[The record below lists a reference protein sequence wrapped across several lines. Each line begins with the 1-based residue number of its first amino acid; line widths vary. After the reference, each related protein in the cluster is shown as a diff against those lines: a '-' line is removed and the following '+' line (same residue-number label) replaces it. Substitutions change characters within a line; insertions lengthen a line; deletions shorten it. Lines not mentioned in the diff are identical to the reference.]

1 MMAMFDIFYKR
12 FNLIYLTSAIFIF
25 FFILNIIL
33 FSYSFLIFLLLG
45 YLLLT
50 HYFFFYYYL
59 KYENSK
65 KYFPILPLI
74 SFFFFI
80 SHTLV
85 FFLAQINFFYKNYT
99 YLDILPKPILVLILG
114 LNFFLFGYIISEK
127 IFSTKKKKIFYF
139 DYNLNQKLFAIIFF
153 IILSYLINFD
163 QFCGP
168 FLQYSFIK
176 QLREP
181 VNLFTLG
188 LILIMIL
195 KNDIKSNFWH
205 FLFALT
211 FLMIYMIEISEAFIS
226 TIFCMIIFLLTMYFY
241 IKKKIPIISIIFSIF
256 LLFSAYATK
265 DEVRKKTWFKNFN
278 CSEKIVISLNI
289 LKDNFFN
296 TYDYSDK
303 EIKIKSSNKQKI
315 YSVGRI
321 FTNIETLNAVVI
333 LTPEKIPFFKGSSYS
348 QIYSKFIPR
357 FLWSDKPTER
367 YGNFWG
373 HRYFFLDPTDNITSW
388 NFGVIPEFYAN
399 FGILGVVIGM
409 FLLGILIKFL
419 IAKLQTKKF
428 TEIEILISSVI
439 IFNFFYLEINLS
451 LILGKVIN
459 QLIFFN
465 IFFLFFYFFLKFIP
479 KNNRLL

>member
-12 FNLIYLTSAIFIF
+12 FNLIYLTSTIFIF
-25 FFILNIIL
+25 FFILNIFL
-33 FSYSFLIFLLLG
+33 FSYNFLIFLLLG

-50 HYFFFYYYL
+50 HFFFIYYYL
-59 KYENSK
+59 KHENNK

-80 SHTLV
+80 SHTFV
-85 FFLAQINFFYKNYT
+85 FFLSQINFFHKNYNFV
-99 YLDILPKPILVLILG
+99 DILPKSILVLILG
-114 LNFFLFGYIISEK
+114 LNLFFFGYIISEK
-127 IFSTKKKKIFYF
+127 IFSNKKKKIFYF
-139 DYNLNQKLFAIIFF
+139 NYNINQKIFTIIFF
-153 IILSYLINFD
+153 TILSFLINFD

-181 VNLFTLG
+181 VNLFALG

-205 FLFALT
+205 FLFAIM
-211 FLMIYMIEISEAFIS
+211 FLMIYIIEISEAFIA
-226 TIFCMIIFLLTMYFY
+226 TIFCTIIFLLTMYFY
-241 IKKKIPIISIIFSIF
+241 IKKKIPILSIIISIF
-256 LLFSAYATK
+256 LLFIAYATK
-265 DEVRKKTWFKNFN
+265 DGLRTKTWFKNFQ
-278 CSEKIVISLNI
+278 CLEKTVISLNI
-289 LKDNFFN
+289 FSDIFFSK
-296 TYDYSDK
+296 YDYS
-303 EIKIKSSNKQKI
+303 EIESSNKQKI
-315 YSVGRI
+315 YISGRI
-321 FTNIETLNAVVI
+321 FTNIETLNKVVI
-333 LTPEKIPFFKGSSYS
+333 LTPEKVPLFKGGSYS
-348 QIYSKFIPR
+348 QIYTKFIPR
-357 FLWSDKPTER
+357 FLWSDKPTET

-373 HRYFFLDPTDNITSW
+373 HRYFFLDPTDKITSW

-419 IAKLQTKKF
+419 IIKLQTKKF

-439 IFNFFYLEINLS
+439 IFNFFFLEINLS

-465 IFFLFFYFFLKFIP
+465 IFFLFFYFFLKFIK
-479 KNNRLL
+479 KNNRLF

>member
-1 MMAMFDIFYKR
+1 MMAMFDIFYKK
-12 FNLIYLTSAIFIF
+12 FNLIYLTSAIFFF
-25 FFILNIIL
+25 FFILNIFL
-33 FSYSFLIFLLLG
+33 FSYNFLIFLLLAF
-45 YLLLT
+45 LLLT

-59 KYENSK
+59 KYENFK

-80 SHTLV
+80 SHTFV
-85 FFLAQINFFYKNYT
+85 FFLAQIEFFYKNHT
-99 YLDILPKPILVLILG
+99 LDILPKPILVLILG
-114 LNFFLFGYIISEK
+114 LNLFLFGYIITEK

-139 DYNLNQKLFAIIFF
+139 DYSLNQKLFIIFFF
-153 IILSYLINFD
+153 IILSCLINFD

-181 VNLFTLG
+181 VNLFALG

-195 KNDIKSNFWH
+195 KNDIKSNFWL

-226 TIFCMIIFLLTMYFY
+226 TIFCMIIFLLAMYFY
-241 IKKKIPIISIIFSIF
+241 IKKKIPTLSIIFSIF
-256 LLFSAYATK
+256 LLFLAYGIK

-278 CSEKIVISLNI
+278 CTEKIVILINI
-289 LKDNFFN
+289 LNSNFIIIN
-296 TYDYSDK
+296 DYFYK
-303 EIKIKSSNKQKI
+303 EIKIESSNKQKI
-315 YSVGRI
+315 YPVSRV
-321 FTNIETLNAVVI
+321 FTNIETLNGVVT
-333 LTPEKIPFFKGSSYS
+333 LTPEKVPFFKGSYS
-348 QIYSKFIPR
+348 QIYTKFIPR
-357 FLWSDKPTER
+357 FLWSDKPTET

-373 HRYFFLDPTDNITSW
+373 HRYFFLDPTDNVTSW

-399 FGILGVVIGM
+399 FGIVGVVIGM

-419 IAKLQTKKF
+419 IINLQTKKF

-451 LILGKVIN
+451 QILGKVIN

-465 IFFLFFYFFLKFIP
+465 IFFLFFYFFLKFIK
-479 KNNRLL
+479 KNNRLF